1 MSEKITFTQWLANL
15 WKGIWQVLCWIG
27 RAFNPKYKSIFGRVC
42 WATIT
47 VCIVVVTAIFF
58 RAWYQM
64 ECEDDFR
71 LSDKQRISNQL
82 VFAKKGYSDKPGF
95 IQNFITG
102 EVIERGIDWI
112 ALPIDEDSLIVYSKK
127 GKRGYMNR
135 FNGKIAIPAKYNKAW
150 VFSNGVAAV
159 MQGDSVCFI
168 DHSGK
173 AVNDKKFAY
182 NPKNSGYVYHGDYCA
197 MAVDGGLMGLID
209 RNGNW
214 AVEPKYQW
222 IISEAKNF
230 WRVREGDSQTGLWYV
245 LNDKAQ
251 PVTEIGYPEITVS
264 EDLGIVATL
273 PNHLQVSYG
282 FDGTKSDKFLLY
294 EVEKMYYDKDE
305 WDKDGNRLI
314 DATTLMRYRMSDGYE
329 GLCTVDGNLVTEP
342 LYWEV
347 LPLTKDT
354 YLCRFKDASAGVII
368 NSKGEIVK
376 QANS

>member
-1 MSEKITFTQWLANL
+1 MSTNKITFTQWLANL
-15 WKGIWQVLCWIG
+15 WKGVWQVLCWIG

-42 WATIT
+42 WAIIT
-47 VCIVVVTAIFF
+47 LCIVAVTAIFF
-58 RAWYQM
+58 RAWYHM

-82 VFAKKGYSDKPGF
+82 VFAKKDYSDKPGF

-197 MAVDGGLMGLID
+197 IAIDNGNMGLID
-209 RNGNW
+209 KSGNW
-214 AVEPKYQW
+214 AVKPDYQW
-222 IISEAKNF
+222 IVSETKNF
-230 WRVREGDSQTGLWYV
+230 WRARKGDNLSGLWYAI
-245 LNDKAQ
+245 NDKAE
-251 PVTEIGYPEITVS
+251 VITESGYPDISITDDAGV
-264 EDLGIVATL
+264 IATL

-282 FDGTKSDKFLLY
+282 FDGVKSDNFIVRDIEELT
-294 EVEKMYYDKDE
+294 YYLPD
-305 WDKDGNRLI
+305 WDKNGDRKIGFS
-314 DATTLMRYRMSDGYE
+314 TLNLYRMPDGYE
-329 GLCTVDGNLVTEP
+329 GLCTKDGDLVTEP
-342 LYWEV
+342 LYWRV
-347 LPLTKDT
+347 SAIDKDL
-354 YLCRFKDASAGVII
+354 YLCKFNDADAGFIV
-368 NSKGEIVK
+368 NSKGKIVK
-376 QANS
+376 RQN